1 MNKLDL
7 VQYDILFCAST
18 FKTSKYAISFL
29 KSLKNIKGKNLAVI
43 TTPIFE
49 DVIQIVQELKNF
61 PTDVIIFKT
70 DVDNQCLARAWGFV
84 WAVNNGITARYY
96 CSCDDDIEFNQNS
109 KDILDKLD
117 EISMSYNFS
126 MLAFDSTHPY
136 KYPYFEKQIENLKF
150 NPPFIDGNC
159 IFTHFEDN
167 LNFGVMDAPLEEP
180 AVFYT
185 EIEYMHRLKYFTNRP
200 AIVNIEKEFYVH
212 NYNTFPEKNKIRSE
226 RFQKREQA
234 GRKFWFQK
242 FGITVPE
249 FNSDFVANEIF
260 EEIINKNLTNKFKQH
275 LIFKGE
281 WNNWNKIY
289 EDFSKFFQI
298 CGENFLWKINPFK
311 IKTKEVFQKR
321 ENRIFKLTQFDFSSF
336 KKKYNAIKLHLG
348 CGEKYLDGYI
358 NIDYPPSEH
367 TVANVKADLFY
378 DITKLIFPKESV
390 DEIRLHHVFEHFDR
404 TTAFSLLI
412 KWHEWLKVGGL
423 LHIETPDL
431 KGCAEVI
438 VSDAPIQTK
447 QAIIRHIFGSHEA
460 KWAYH
465 LDGWFDE
472 KFIHI
477 LQHFGFEVN
486 VKTWKWNRYPYLPN
500 IEIFAIK
507 RKNFDRIKLIE
518 TAKNLLNDYL
528 VDNVKSEIEMHQVW
542 VNALLENLGIDNET
556 DGILINNN
564 HTNIQKEKSVFT
576 FRESNFSS
584 KEINIYEQTEVDE
597 NFGYGDDNF
606 MTNGEY
612 FIALNIIP
620 NDAIVFDLGANE
632 GAWSNFILK
641 NKKISKLFMFEP
653 IPELYFK
660 LIQTFNQP
668 NVLIYNFAFSDKR
681 QKKTFY
687 YYPTLNALSGLFRRG
702 VELEQKLNIA
712 PNEIQI
718 YTTTLDEFC
727 RINSIHNIDFVKI
740 DTEGAEYFVLK
751 GAVNL
756 LKEEKIN
763 IIQFEYGGTFIDSGT
778 PLKGIWDLL
787 KMYGYEIF
795 RIVPDGLIY
804 LTFWKDSLENYTY
817 SNYLGI
823 SQNLAKELISSYGN
837 K

>member
-1 MNKLDL
+1 MNKPDL

-18 FKTSKYAISFL
+18 FRTSKYAISFL
-29 KSLKNIKGKNLAVI
+29 KSLKNIKGKHLAVI

-96 CSCDDDIEFNQNS
+96 CSCDDDIEFNQKS

-117 EISMSYNFS
+117 EISMLYNFS

-136 KYPYFEKQIENLKF
+136 KYPYFEKQIENLRF

-185 EIEYMHRLKYFTNRP
+185 EIEYMHRLKYFTKKP
-200 AIVNIEKEFYVH
+200 VIVNIEKEFYVH

-226 RFQKREQA
+226 RYQKREQA

-249 FNSDFVANEIF
+249 FNSDYVANEIF

-321 ENRIFKLTQFDFSSF
+321 DNRIFNLTQFDFSSF

-378 DITKLIFPKESV
+378 DITKLKFPNESV
-390 DEIRLHHVFEHFDR
+390 DEIRLHHVFEHFER
-404 TTAFSLLI
+404 ATAFSLLI

-423 LHIETPDL
+423 LHIETPDI

-438 VSDAPIQTK
+438 VSNASIKTK

-472 KFIHI
+472 KFLHI
-477 LQHFGFEVN
+477 LQQFGFEVKI
-486 VKTWKWNRYPYLPN
+486 KTWKWKHYPYLPN
-500 IEIFAIK
+500 IEVFAIK
-507 RKNFDRIKLIE
+507 RENIDRLRLVE
-518 TAKNLLNDYL
+518 TAKNLLYESI
-528 VDNVKSEIEMHQVW
+528 VDKVKSELDMHQVW
-542 VNALLENLGIDNET
+542 VNNLLKGLEDDFEIDVISLNNSQSNMQNETSLINARESFLDQKEIKIYEQSEVNENLG
-556 DGILINNN
+556 
-564 HTNIQKEKSVFT
+564 F
-576 FRESNFSS
+576 
-584 KEINIYEQTEVDE
+584 
-597 NFGYGDDNF
+597 GDDNIL
-606 MTNGEY
+606 TNGEY
-612 FIALNIIP
+612 LIATSLIP
-620 NDAIVFDLGANE
+620 NEAVVFDIGANQ
-632 GAWSNFILK
+632 GAWSSLVLQNK
-641 NKKISKLFMFEP
+641 NLSKLFMFEP
-653 IPELYFK
+653 IPELFLQ
-660 LIQTFNQP
+660 LIKTFNQP
-668 NVLIYNFAFSDKR
+668 NVLVYNFAFSDKR
-681 QKKTFY
+681 DKLTFY
-687 YYPTLNALSGLFRRG
+687 YYPTLKELSSLFRRTPD
-702 VELEQKLNIA
+702 LEQNLNIT
-712 PNEIQI
+712 PSEIQI

-727 RINSIHNIDFVKI
+727 RVNFIDFIDFVKI

-756 LKEEKIN
+756 LKGEKIN

-778 PLKGIWDLL
+778 TLKGIWDLL
-787 KMYGYEIF
+787 KMYGYEMF
-795 RIVPDGLIY
+795 RIVPDGLIFLRY
-804 LTFWKDSLENYTY
+804 WKDSLENYNY
-817 SNYLGI
+817 SNYLAI
-823 SQNLAKELISSYGN
+823 CPKLAKNLLDSYGN